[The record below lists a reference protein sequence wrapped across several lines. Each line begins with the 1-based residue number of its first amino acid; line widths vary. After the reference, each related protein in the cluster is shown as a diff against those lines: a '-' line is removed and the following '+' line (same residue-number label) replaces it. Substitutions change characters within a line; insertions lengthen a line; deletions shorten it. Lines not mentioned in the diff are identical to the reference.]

1 MSQNIYQRLG
11 LKRVINACGKMT
23 ILGVSAVSP
32 EVMQAT
38 AEAAGSFVEID
49 KLVDRTG
56 QLVSTH
62 TGAEDSYI
70 TSCASAGIAIAVAA
84 VITRGEP
91 DRVALMPDSSGMA
104 NEVLMLRGHNIDYGA
119 PITSAIRLGG
129 GRVVEV
135 GQSNLAARW
144 QLEKA
149 ISERTAALLFVK
161 SHHSV
166 QKGMLTLADF
176 VDVAKAHQLPLIVD
190 AAAEEDLR
198 LYVSQGADLVIYSG
212 AKAFNAPTSGFITG
226 KREWIEC
233 CKAQHHGIAR
243 AMKIG
248 KENMV
253 GLVKALELYAEGAD
267 SMTPDALATTVDAI
281 SALHGFSAEI
291 EQDEA
296 GRAIW
301 RVQVRVH
308 PDVLGIDARQVEALL
323 RTGDVAIYTRRYFLH
338 QGVFSIDP
346 RTLDQSELAMIVER
360 LAQISAEQENCH
372 AKHKVLSGPRSH

>member
-32 EVMQAT
+32 EVMAAT
-38 AEAAGSFVEID
+38 AEAAGAFVEID
-49 KLVDRTG
+49 ALVDRTG
-56 QLVSTH
+56 ELVSAH
-62 TGAEDSYI
+62 TGAQDSYI

-84 VITRGEP
+84 AITRGEP
-91 DRVALMPDSSGMA
+91 DRVAMMPDSSGMA
-104 NEVLMLRGHNIDYGA
+104 NEILILRGHNIDYGA

-149 ISERTAALLFVK
+149 VSERTAALLFVK

-166 QKGMLTLADF
+166 QKGMLTLEDF
-176 VDVAKAHQLPLIVD
+176 VAVAKQFQLPLIVD
-190 AAAEEDLR
+190 AAAEEDLHQYIAR
-198 LYVSQGADLVIYSG
+198 GADMVIYSG

-226 KREWIEC
+226 GREWIRC

-253 GLVKALELYAEGAD
+253 GLVKALELYGEGIAN
-267 SMTPDALATTVDAI
+267 MTPEKLASTVEAI
-281 SALHGFSAEI
+281 SALRGFSAEI

-296 GRAIW
+296 GREIW

-308 PDVLGIDARQVEALL
+308 SDVLGIDARQVEAML
-323 RTGDVAIYTRRYFLH
+323 RTGEIAIYTRRYFLH

-346 RTLDQSELAMIVER
+346 RTLDQHDLTTIVER
-360 LAQISAEQENCH
+360 LAQIAGEQEKH
-372 AKHKVLSGPRSH
+372 YAKH

>member
-1 MSQNIYQRLG
+1 MNQNIYQRLG

-32 EVMQAT
+32 EVMAAT
-38 AEAAGSFVEID
+38 AEAAGAFVEID
-49 KLVDRTG
+49 ALVDRTG
-56 QLVSTH
+56 ELVSTH
-62 TGAEDSYI
+62 TGAQDSYI

-91 DRVALMPDSSGMA
+91 DRVAMMPDSAGMA
-104 NEVLMLRGHNIDYGA
+104 NEILILRGHNIDYGA

-129 GRVVEV
+129 GRIVEV
-135 GQSNLAARW
+135 GQSNLVARW

-149 ISERTAALLFVK
+149 VSERTAALLFVK

-166 QKGMLTLADF
+166 QKGMLTLEDF
-176 VDVAKAHQLPLIVD
+176 VAVAKQFQLPLIVD

-198 LYVSQGADLVIYSG
+198 QYVVRGADMVIYSG

-226 KREWIEC
+226 GSEWIRC

-253 GLVKALELYAEGAD
+253 GLVKALEFYGEGIAN
-267 SMTPDALATTVDAI
+267 MTPEKLTPTVDAI
-281 SALHGFSAEI
+281 SALRGFSAEI

-296 GRAIW
+296 GREIW

-308 PDVLGIDARQVEALL
+308 PDILGIDARQVEAML
-323 RTGDVAIYTRRYFLH
+323 RTGDIAIYTRRYFLH

-346 RTLDQSELAMIVER
+346 RTLDHHDLTTIVER
-360 LAQISAEQENCH
+360 LAQIAGEQEKH
-372 AKHKVLSGPRSH
+372 YAKH

>member
-176 VDVAKAHQLPLIVD
+176 VEVAKAHQLPLIVD

-253 GLVKALELYAEGAD
+253 SLVKALELYAEGAD

-360 LAQISAEQENCH
+360 LAQISAEQENYH
-372 AKHKVLSGPRSH
+372 AKH

>member
-32 EVMQAT
+32 EVMAAT
-38 AEAAGSFVEID
+38 AEAAGAFVEID
-49 KLVDRTG
+49 ALVDRTG
-56 QLVSTH
+56 ELVSAH
-62 TGAEDSYI
+62 TGAQDSYI

-91 DRVALMPDSSGMA
+91 DRVAMMPDSSGMA
-104 NEVLMLRGHNIDYGA
+104 NEILILRGHNIDYGA

-129 GRVVEV
+129 GRIVEV

-149 ISERTAALLFVK
+149 VSDRTAALLFVK

-166 QKGMLTLADF
+166 QKGMLTLEDF
-176 VDVAKAHQLPLIVD
+176 VAVAKQFQLPLIVD

-198 LYVSQGADLVIYSG
+198 QYVARGADMVIYSG

-226 KREWIEC
+226 GCEWIRC

-253 GLVKALELYAEGAD
+253 GLVKALELYGEGITN
-267 SMTPDALATTVDAI
+267 MTPEKLASTVDAI
-281 SALHGFSAEI
+281 SALRGFSAEI

-296 GRAIW
+296 GREIW

-308 PDVLGIDARQVEALL
+308 PDILGIDARQVEAML
-323 RTGDVAIYTRRYFLH
+323 RTGDIAIYTRRYFLH

-346 RTLDQSELAMIVER
+346 RTLDHHDLTTIVER
-360 LAQISAEQENCH
+360 LAQIAAEQEKH
-372 AKHKVLSGPRSH
+372 YAKH

>member
-32 EVMQAT
+32 EVMAAT
-38 AEAAGSFVEID
+38 AEAAGAFVEID
-49 KLVDRTG
+49 ALVDRTG
-56 QLVSTH
+56 ELVSEH
-62 TGAEDSYI
+62 TGAQDSYI
-70 TSCASAGIAIAVAA
+70 TSCASSGIAIAVAA

-91 DRVALMPDSSGMA
+91 DRVAMMPDSSGMT
-104 NEVLMLRGHNIDYGA
+104 NEILILRGHNIDYGA

-129 GRVVEV
+129 GRIVEV

-149 ISERTAALLFVK
+149 VSDRTAALLFVK

-166 QKGMLTLADF
+166 QKGMLTLEDF
-176 VDVAKAHQLPLIVD
+176 VAVAKQFQLPLIVD

-198 LYVSQGADLVIYSG
+198 QYIARGADMVIYSG

-226 KREWIEC
+226 GREWIRC

-253 GLVKALELYAEGAD
+253 GLVKALELYGEGITN
-267 SMTPDALATTVDAI
+267 MTPEKLASTVDAI
-281 SALHGFSAEI
+281 SALRGFSAEI

-296 GRAIW
+296 GREIW

-308 PDVLGIDARQVEALL
+308 PDILGIDARQVEAML
-323 RTGDVAIYTRRYFLH
+323 RTGDIAIYTRRYFLH

-346 RTLDQSELAMIVER
+346 RTLDHHDLTTIVER
-360 LAQISAEQENCH
+360 LAQIAGEQEKH
-372 AKHKVLSGPRSH
+372 YAKH

>member
-1 MSQNIYQRLG
+1 MSQDIYQRLG

-32 EVMQAT
+32 EVMAAT
-38 AEAAGSFVEID
+38 AEAAGAFVEID
-49 KLVDRTG
+49 ALVDRTG
-56 QLVSTH
+56 ELVSAH
-62 TGAEDSYI
+62 TGAQDSYI

-91 DRVALMPDSSGMA
+91 DRVAMMPDSTGMA
-104 NEVLMLRGHNIDYGA
+104 NEILILRGHNIDYGA

-149 ISERTAALLFVK
+149 VSERTAALLFVK

-166 QKGMLTLADF
+166 QKGMLTLEDF
-176 VDVAKAHQLPLIVD
+176 VAVAKQFQLPLIVD
-190 AAAEEDLR
+190 AAAEEDLHQYIAR
-198 LYVSQGADLVIYSG
+198 GADMVIYSG

-226 KREWIEC
+226 GREWIRC

-253 GLVKALELYAEGAD
+253 GLVKALELYGEGIAN
-267 SMTPDALATTVDAI
+267 MTPEKLASTVEAI
-281 SALHGFSAEI
+281 SALRGFSAEI

-296 GRAIW
+296 GREIW

-308 PDVLGIDARQVEALL
+308 PDILGIDARQVEAML
-323 RTGDVAIYTRRYFLH
+323 RTGEIAIYTRRYFLH

-346 RTLDQSELAMIVER
+346 RTLDHHDLTTIVER
-360 LAQISAEQENCH
+360 LAQIAGEQEKH
-372 AKHKVLSGPRSH
+372 YAKH

>member
-32 EVMQAT
+32 EVMAAT
-38 AEAAGSFVEID
+38 AEAAGAFVEID
-49 KLVDRTG
+49 ALVDRTG
-56 QLVSTH
+56 ELVSAH
-62 TGAEDSYI
+62 TGAQDSYI

-84 VITRGEP
+84 AITRGEP
-91 DRVALMPDSSGMA
+91 DRVAMMPDSSGMA
-104 NEVLMLRGHNIDYGA
+104 NEILILRGHNIDYGA

-149 ISERTAALLFVK
+149 VSERTAALLFVK

-166 QKGMLTLADF
+166 QKGMLTLEDF
-176 VDVAKAHQLPLIVD
+176 VAVAKQFQLPLIVD
-190 AAAEEDLR
+190 AAAEEDLHQYIAR
-198 LYVSQGADLVIYSG
+198 GADMVIYSG

-226 KREWIEC
+226 GREWIRC

-253 GLVKALELYAEGAD
+253 GLVKALELYGEGIAN
-267 SMTPDALATTVDAI
+267 MTPEKLASTVEAI
-281 SALHGFSAEI
+281 SALRGFSAEI

-296 GRAIW
+296 GREIW

-308 PDVLGIDARQVEALL
+308 SDVLGIDARQVEAML
-323 RTGDVAIYTRRYFLH
+323 RTGEIAIYTRRYFLH

-346 RTLDQSELAMIVER
+346 RTLDHHDLTTIVER
-360 LAQISAEQENCH
+360 LAQIAGEQEKH
-372 AKHKVLSGPRSH
+372 YAKH

>member
-32 EVMQAT
+32 EVMAAT
-38 AEAAGSFVEID
+38 AEAAGAFVEID
-49 KLVDRTG
+49 ALVERTG
-56 QLVSTH
+56 ELVSAH
-62 TGAEDSYI
+62 TGAQDSYI

-91 DRVALMPDSSGMA
+91 DRVAMMPDSTGMA
-104 NEVLMLRGHNIDYGA
+104 NEILILRGHNIDYGA

-149 ISERTAALLFVK
+149 VSERTAALLFVK

-166 QKGMLTLADF
+166 QKGMLTLEDF
-176 VDVAKAHQLPLIVD
+176 VAVAKQFQLPLIVD
-190 AAAEEDLR
+190 AAAEEDLHQYIAR
-198 LYVSQGADLVIYSG
+198 GADMVIYSG

-226 KREWIEC
+226 GREWIRC

-253 GLVKALELYAEGAD
+253 GLVKALELYGEGIAN
-267 SMTPDALATTVDAI
+267 MTPEKLASTVEAI
-281 SALHGFSAEI
+281 SALRGFSAEI

-296 GRAIW
+296 GREIW

-308 PDVLGIDARQVEALL
+308 PDILGIDARQVEAML
-323 RTGDVAIYTRRYFLH
+323 RTGDIAIYTRRYFLH

-346 RTLDQSELAMIVER
+346 RTLDHHDLTTIVER
-360 LAQISAEQENCH
+360 LAQIAGEQEKH
-372 AKHKVLSGPRSH
+372 YAKH

>member
-56 QLVSTH
+56 ELVSIH

-176 VDVAKAHQLPLIVD
+176 VEVAKVHQLPLIVD

-267 SMTPDALATTVDAI
+267 SMTPEALATTVDAI

-372 AKHKVLSGPRSH
+372 AKH

>member
-176 VDVAKAHQLPLIVD
+176 VEVAKAHQLPLIVD

-226 KREWIEC
+226 KREWIES

-372 AKHKVLSGPRSH
+372 AKH

>member
-56 QLVSTH
+56 ELVSIH

-176 VDVAKAHQLPLIVD
+176 VEVAKAHQLPLIVD

-198 LYVSQGADLVIYSG
+198 LYISQGADLVIYSG

-226 KREWIEC
+226 KREWIRC

-372 AKHKVLSGPRSH
+372 AKH

>member
-49 KLVDRTG
+49 KLVDRAG
-56 QLVSTH
+56 QLVSIH

-91 DRVALMPDSSGMA
+91 DRVALMPDSFGMA

-176 VDVAKAHQLPLIVD
+176 VEVAKAHQLPLIVD

-372 AKHKVLSGPRSH
+372 AKH

>member
-135 GQSNLAARW
+135 GQSNLAVRW

-176 VDVAKAHQLPLIVD
+176 VEVAKAHQLPLIVD

-372 AKHKVLSGPRSH
+372 AKH

>member
-176 VDVAKAHQLPLIVD
+176 VEVAKAHQLPLIVD

-226 KREWIEC
+226 KLEWIEC

-372 AKHKVLSGPRSH
+372 AKH

>member
-32 EVMQAT
+32 EVMAAT
-38 AEAAGSFVEID
+38 AEAAGAFVEID
-49 KLVDRTG
+49 ALVDRTG
-56 QLVSTH
+56 ELVSEH
-62 TGAEDSYI
+62 TSAQDSYI

-91 DRVALMPDSSGMA
+91 DRIAMMPDSSGMA
-104 NEVLMLRGHNIDYGA
+104 NEILILRGHNIDYGA

-129 GRVVEV
+129 GRIVEV

-149 ISERTAALLFVK
+149 VSDRTAALLFVK

-166 QKGMLTLADF
+166 QKGMLTLEDF
-176 VDVAKAHQLPLIVD
+176 VAVAKQFQLPLIVD

-198 LYVSQGADLVIYSG
+198 QYVARGADMVIYSG

-226 KREWIEC
+226 GREWIRC

-253 GLVKALELYAEGAD
+253 GLVKALELYGEGIAN
-267 SMTPDALATTVDAI
+267 MTPEKLASTVDAI
-281 SALHGFSAEI
+281 SALRGFSAEI

-296 GRAIW
+296 GREIW

-308 PDVLGIDARQVEALL
+308 PDILGIDARQVEAML
-323 RTGDVAIYTRRYFLH
+323 RTGDIAIYTRRYFLH

-346 RTLDQSELAMIVER
+346 RTLDHHDLTTIVER
-360 LAQISAEQENCH
+360 LAQIAGEQEKH
-372 AKHKVLSGPRSH
+372 YAKH

>member
-32 EVMQAT
+32 EVMAAT
-38 AEAAGSFVEID
+38 AEAAGAFVEID
-49 KLVDRTG
+49 ALVDRTG
-56 QLVSTH
+56 ELVSEH
-62 TGAEDSYI
+62 TGAQDSYI

-91 DRVALMPDSSGMA
+91 DRVAMMPDSSGMA
-104 NEVLMLRGHNIDYGA
+104 NEILILRGHNIDYGA

-129 GRVVEV
+129 GRIVEV

-149 ISERTAALLFVK
+149 VSDRTAALLFVK

-166 QKGMLTLADF
+166 QKGMLTLEDF
-176 VDVAKAHQLPLIVD
+176 VAVAKQFQLPLIVD

-198 LYVSQGADLVIYSG
+198 QYVARGADMVIYSG

-226 KREWIEC
+226 GREWIRC

-253 GLVKALELYAEGAD
+253 GLVKALELYGEGIAN
-267 SMTPDALATTVDAI
+267 MTPEKLASTVDAI
-281 SALHGFSAEI
+281 SALRGFSAEI

-296 GRAIW
+296 GREIW

-308 PDVLGIDARQVEALL
+308 PDILGIDARKVEAML
-323 RTGDVAIYTRRYFLH
+323 RTGDIAIYTRRYFLH

-346 RTLDQSELAMIVER
+346 RTLDHHDLTTIVER
-360 LAQISAEQENCH
+360 LAQIAGEQEKH
-372 AKHKVLSGPRSH
+372 YAKH

>member
-32 EVMQAT
+32 EVMAAT
-38 AEAAGSFVEID
+38 AEAAGAFVEID
-49 KLVDRTG
+49 ALVDRTG
-56 QLVSTH
+56 ELVSEH
-62 TGAEDSYI
+62 TGAQDSYI

-91 DRVALMPDSSGMA
+91 DRVAMMPDSSGMA
-104 NEVLMLRGHNIDYGA
+104 NEILILRGHNIDYGA

-129 GRVVEV
+129 GRVIEV

-149 ISERTAALLFVK
+149 VSDRTAALLFVK

-166 QKGMLTLADF
+166 QKGMLTLEDF
-176 VDVAKAHQLPLIVD
+176 VAVAKQFQLPLIVD

-198 LYVSQGADLVIYSG
+198 QYVARGADMVIYSG

-226 KREWIEC
+226 GREWIRC

-253 GLVKALELYAEGAD
+253 GLVKALELYGEGIAN
-267 SMTPDALATTVDAI
+267 MMPEKLASTVDAI
-281 SALHGFSAEI
+281 SALRGFSAEI

-296 GRAIW
+296 GREIW

-308 PDVLGIDARQVEALL
+308 PDILGIDARQVEAML
-323 RTGDVAIYTRRYFLH
+323 RTGDIAIYTRRYFLH

-346 RTLDQSELAMIVER
+346 RTLDHHDLTTIVER
-360 LAQISAEQENCH
+360 LAQIAGEQEKH
-372 AKHKVLSGPRSH
+372 YAKH

>member
-176 VDVAKAHQLPLIVD
+176 VEVAKAHQLPLIVD

-281 SALHGFSAEI
+281 SALPGFSAEI

-372 AKHKVLSGPRSH
+372 AKH

>member
-32 EVMQAT
+32 EVMAAT
-38 AEAAGSFVEID
+38 AEAAGAFVEID
-49 KLVDRTG
+49 ALVDRTG
-56 QLVSTH
+56 ELVSAH
-62 TGAEDSYI
+62 TGAQDSYI

-91 DRVALMPDSSGMA
+91 DRVAMMPDSSGMA
-104 NEVLMLRGHNIDYGA
+104 NEILILRGHNIDYGA

-149 ISERTAALLFVK
+149 VSERTAALLFVK

-166 QKGMLTLADF
+166 QKGMLTLEDF
-176 VDVAKAHQLPLIVD
+176 VAVAKQFQLPLIVD
-190 AAAEEDLR
+190 AAAEEDLHQYIAR
-198 LYVSQGADLVIYSG
+198 GADMVIYSG

-226 KREWIEC
+226 GREWIRC

-253 GLVKALELYAEGAD
+253 GLVKALELYGEGIAN
-267 SMTPDALATTVDAI
+267 MTPEKLASTVEAI
-281 SALHGFSAEI
+281 SALRGFSAEI

-296 GRAIW
+296 GREIW

-308 PDVLGIDARQVEALL
+308 SDVLGIDARQVEAML
-323 RTGDVAIYTRRYFLH
+323 RTGEIAIYTRRYFLH

-346 RTLDQSELAMIVER
+346 RTLDHHDLTTIVER
-360 LAQISAEQENCH
+360 LAQIAGEQEKH
-372 AKHKVLSGPRSH
+372 YAKH

>member
-32 EVMQAT
+32 EVMAAT
-38 AEAAGSFVEID
+38 AEAAGAFVEID
-49 KLVDRTG
+49 ALVDRTG
-56 QLVSTH
+56 ELVSTH
-62 TGAEDSYI
+62 TGAQDSYI

-91 DRVALMPDSSGMA
+91 DRVAMMPDSAGMA
-104 NEVLMLRGHNIDYGA
+104 NEILILRGHNIDYGA

-129 GRVVEV
+129 GRIVEV

-149 ISERTAALLFVK
+149 VSERTAALLFVK

-166 QKGMLTLADF
+166 QKGMLTLEDF
-176 VDVAKAHQLPLIVD
+176 VAVAKQFQLPLIVD

-198 LYVSQGADLVIYSG
+198 QYVARGADMVIYSG

-226 KREWIEC
+226 GSEWIRC

-253 GLVKALELYAEGAD
+253 GLVKALELYGEGIAN
-267 SMTPDALATTVDAI
+267 MTPEKLTSTVEAI
-281 SALHGFSAEI
+281 SALRGFSAEI

-296 GRAIW
+296 GREIW

-308 PDVLGIDARQVEALL
+308 PDILGIDARQVEAML
-323 RTGDVAIYTRRYFLH
+323 RTGDIAIYTRRYFLH

-346 RTLDQSELAMIVER
+346 RTLDHHDLTTIVER
-360 LAQISAEQENCH
+360 LAQIAGEQEKH
-372 AKHKVLSGPRSH
+372 YAKH

>member
-32 EVMQAT
+32 EVMAAT
-38 AEAAGSFVEID
+38 AEAAGAFVEID
-49 KLVDRTG
+49 ALVDRTG
-56 QLVSTH
+56 ELVSAH
-62 TGAEDSYI
+62 TGAQDSYI

-91 DRVALMPDSSGMA
+91 DRVAMMPDSAGMA
-104 NEVLMLRGHNIDYGA
+104 NEILILRGHNIDYGA

-149 ISERTAALLFVK
+149 VSERTAALLFVK

-166 QKGMLTLADF
+166 QKGMLTLEDF
-176 VDVAKAHQLPLIVD
+176 VAVAKQFQLPLIVD
-190 AAAEEDLR
+190 AAAEEDLHQYIAR
-198 LYVSQGADLVIYSG
+198 GADMVIYSG

-226 KREWIEC
+226 GREWIRC

-253 GLVKALELYAEGAD
+253 GLVKALELYGEGIAN
-267 SMTPDALATTVDAI
+267 MTPEKLASTVEAI
-281 SALHGFSAEI
+281 SALRGFSAEI

-296 GRAIW
+296 GREIW
-301 RVQVRVH
+301 RVQVRVYS
-308 PDVLGIDARQVEALL
+308 DVLGIDARQVEAML
-323 RTGDVAIYTRRYFLH
+323 RTGEIAIYTRRYFLH

-346 RTLDQSELAMIVER
+346 RTLDQHDLSTIVER
-360 LAQISAEQENCH
+360 LAQIAGEQE
-372 AKHKVLSGPRSH
+372 KHYVKH

>member
-32 EVMQAT
+32 EVMAAT
-38 AEAAGSFVEID
+38 AEAAGAFVEID
-49 KLVDRTG
+49 ALVDRTG
-56 QLVSTH
+56 ELVSEH
-62 TGAEDSYI
+62 TGAQDSYI

-91 DRVALMPDSSGMA
+91 DRIAMMPDSSGMA
-104 NEVLMLRGHNIDYGA
+104 NEILILRGHNIDYGA

-129 GRVVEV
+129 GRIVEV

-149 ISERTAALLFVK
+149 VSDRTAALLFVK

-166 QKGMLTLADF
+166 QKGMLTLEDF
-176 VDVAKAHQLPLIVD
+176 VAVAKQFQLPLIVD

-198 LYVSQGADLVIYSG
+198 QYVARGADMVIYSG

-226 KREWIEC
+226 GREWIRC

-253 GLVKALELYAEGAD
+253 GLVKALELYGEGIAN
-267 SMTPDALATTVDAI
+267 MTPEKLASTVDAI
-281 SALHGFSAEI
+281 SALRGFSAEI

-296 GRAIW
+296 GREIW

-308 PDVLGIDARQVEALL
+308 PDILGIDARQVEAML
-323 RTGDVAIYTRRYFLH
+323 RTGDIAIYTRRYFLH

-346 RTLDQSELAMIVER
+346 RTLDHHDLTTIVER
-360 LAQISAEQENCH
+360 LAQIAGEQEKH
-372 AKHKVLSGPRSH
+372 YAKH

>member
-32 EVMQAT
+32 EVMAAT
-38 AEAAGSFVEID
+38 AEAAGAFVEID
-49 KLVDRTG
+49 ALVDRTG
-56 QLVSTH
+56 ELVSAH
-62 TGAEDSYI
+62 IGAQDSYI

-91 DRVALMPDSSGMA
+91 DRVAMMPDSSGMA
-104 NEVLMLRGHNIDYGA
+104 NEILILRGHNIDYGA

-149 ISERTAALLFVK
+149 VSEQTAALLFVK

-166 QKGMLTLADF
+166 QKGMLTLEDF
-176 VDVAKAHQLPLIVD
+176 VAVAKQFQLPLIVD
-190 AAAEEDLR
+190 AAAEEDLHQYIAR
-198 LYVSQGADLVIYSG
+198 GADMVIYSG

-226 KREWIEC
+226 GREWIRC

-253 GLVKALELYAEGAD
+253 GLVKALELYGEGIAN
-267 SMTPDALATTVDAI
+267 MTPEKLASTVEAI
-281 SALHGFSAEI
+281 SALRGFSAEI

-296 GRAIW
+296 GREIW

-308 PDVLGIDARQVEALL
+308 SDVLGIDARQVEAML
-323 RTGDVAIYTRRYFLH
+323 RTGEIAIYTRRYFLH

-346 RTLDQSELAMIVER
+346 RTLDHHDLTTIVER
-360 LAQISAEQENCH
+360 LAQIAGEQEKH
-372 AKHKVLSGPRSH
+372 YAKH

>member
-176 VDVAKAHQLPLIVD
+176 VEVAKAHQLPLIVD

-198 LYVSQGADLVIYSG
+198 LYVSHGADLVIYSG
-212 AKAFNAPTSGFITG
+212 AKAFYAPTSGFFTG

-360 LAQISAEQENCH
+360 LAQISAEQENYH
-372 AKHKVLSGPRSH
+372 AKH

>member
-56 QLVSTH
+56 ELVSIH

-176 VDVAKAHQLPLIVD
+176 VEVAKAHQLPLIVD

-372 AKHKVLSGPRSH
+372 AKH

>member
-32 EVMQAT
+32 EVMAAT
-38 AEAAGSFVEID
+38 AEAAGAFVEID
-49 KLVDRTG
+49 ALVDRTG
-56 QLVSTH
+56 ELVSTH
-62 TGAEDSYI
+62 TGAQDSYI

-91 DRVALMPDSSGMA
+91 DRVAMMPDSAGMA
-104 NEVLMLRGHNIDYGA
+104 NEILILRGHNIDYGA

-129 GRVVEV
+129 GRIVEV

-149 ISERTAALLFVK
+149 VSERTAALLFVK

-166 QKGMLTLADF
+166 QKGMLTLEDF
-176 VDVAKAHQLPLIVD
+176 VTVAKQFQLPLIVD

-198 LYVSQGADLVIYSG
+198 QYVARGADMVIYSG

-226 KREWIEC
+226 GREWIRC

-253 GLVKALELYAEGAD
+253 GLVKALELYGEGITN
-267 SMTPDALATTVDAI
+267 MTPEKLASTVNAI
-281 SALHGFSAEI
+281 SALRGFSAEI

-296 GRAIW
+296 GREIW

-308 PDVLGIDARQVEALL
+308 PDILGIDARQVEAML
-323 RTGDVAIYTRRYFLH
+323 RTGDIAIYTRRYFLH

-346 RTLDQSELAMIVER
+346 RTLDHHDLTTIVER
-360 LAQISAEQENCH
+360 LAQIAGEQEKH
-372 AKHKVLSGPRSH
+372 YAKH

>member
-32 EVMQAT
+32 EVMAAT
-38 AEAAGSFVEID
+38 AEAAGAFVEID
-49 KLVDRTG
+49 ALVDRTG
-56 QLVSTH
+56 ELVSTH
-62 TGAEDSYI
+62 TGAQDSYI

-91 DRVALMPDSSGMA
+91 DRVAMMPDSAGMA
-104 NEVLMLRGHNIDYGA
+104 NEILILRGHNIDYGA

-129 GRVVEV
+129 GRIVEV
-135 GQSNLAARW
+135 GQSNLVARW

-149 ISERTAALLFVK
+149 VSERTAALLFVK

-166 QKGMLTLADF
+166 QKGMLTLEDF
-176 VDVAKAHQLPLIVD
+176 VAVAKQFQLPLIVD

-198 LYVSQGADLVIYSG
+198 QYVARGADMVIYSG

-226 KREWIEC
+226 GSEWIRC

-253 GLVKALELYAEGAD
+253 GLVKALELYGEGIAN
-267 SMTPDALATTVDAI
+267 MTPEKLTHTVDAI
-281 SALHGFSAEI
+281 SALRGFSAEI

-296 GRAIW
+296 GREIW

-308 PDVLGIDARQVEALL
+308 PDILGIDARQVEAML
-323 RTGDVAIYTRRYFLH
+323 RTGDIAIYTRRYFLH

-346 RTLDQSELAMIVER
+346 RTLDHHDLTTIVER
-360 LAQISAEQENCH
+360 LAQIAGEQEKH
-372 AKHKVLSGPRSH
+372 YAKH

>member
-144 QLEKA
+144 QLEKT

-176 VDVAKAHQLPLIVD
+176 VEVAKAHQLPLIVD

-372 AKHKVLSGPRSH
+372 AKH

>member
-176 VDVAKAHQLPLIVD
+176 VGVAKAHQLPLIVD

-360 LAQISAEQENCH
+360 LAQISAEQENYH
-372 AKHKVLSGPRSH
+372 AKH

>member
-32 EVMQAT
+32 EVMAAT
-38 AEAAGSFVEID
+38 AEAAGAFVEID
-49 KLVDRTG
+49 ALVDRTG
-56 QLVSTH
+56 ELVSEH
-62 TGAEDSYI
+62 TGAQDSYI

-91 DRVALMPDSSGMA
+91 DRVAMMPDSTGMA
-104 NEVLMLRGHNIDYGA
+104 NEILILRGHNIDYGA

-129 GRVVEV
+129 GRIVEV

-149 ISERTAALLFVK
+149 VSERTAALLFVK

-166 QKGMLTLADF
+166 QKGMLTLEDF
-176 VDVAKAHQLPLIVD
+176 VAVAKQFQLPLIVD

-198 LYVSQGADLVIYSG
+198 QYISRGADMVIYSG

-226 KREWIEC
+226 GREWIRC
-233 CKAQHHGIAR
+233 CKVQHHGIAR

-253 GLVKALELYAEGAD
+253 GLVKALELYGEGITN
-267 SMTPDALATTVDAI
+267 MTPEKLASTVDAI
-281 SALHGFSAEI
+281 SALRGFSAEI

-296 GRAIW
+296 GREIW

-308 PDVLGIDARQVEALL
+308 PDILGIDARQVEAML
-323 RTGDVAIYTRRYFLH
+323 RTGDIAIYTRRYFLH

-346 RTLDQSELAMIVER
+346 RTLDHHDLTTIVER
-360 LAQISAEQENCH
+360 LAQIAAEQEKH
-372 AKHKVLSGPRSH
+372 YAKH

>member
-32 EVMQAT
+32 EVMAAT
-38 AEAAGSFVEID
+38 VEAAGAFVEID
-49 KLVDRTG
+49 ALVDRTG
-56 QLVSTH
+56 ELVSAH
-62 TGAEDSYI
+62 TGAQDSYI

-91 DRVALMPDSSGMA
+91 DRVAMMPDSAGMA
-104 NEVLMLRGHNIDYGA
+104 NEILILRGHNIDYGA

-149 ISERTAALLFVK
+149 VSERTAALLFVK

-166 QKGMLTLADF
+166 QKGMLTLEDF
-176 VDVAKAHQLPLIVD
+176 VAVAKQFQLPLIVD
-190 AAAEEDLR
+190 AAAEEDLHQYIAR
-198 LYVSQGADLVIYSG
+198 GADMVIYSG

-226 KREWIEC
+226 GREWIRC

-253 GLVKALELYAEGAD
+253 GLVKALELYGEGIAN
-267 SMTPDALATTVDAI
+267 MTPEKLASTVEAI
-281 SALHGFSAEI
+281 SALRGFSAEI

-296 GRAIW
+296 GREIW

-308 PDVLGIDARQVEALL
+308 PDILGIDARQVEAML
-323 RTGDVAIYTRRYFLH
+323 RTGEIAIYTRRYFLH

-346 RTLDQSELAMIVER
+346 RTLDQHDLTTIVER
-360 LAQISAEQENCH
+360 LTQIAGEQEKH
-372 AKHKVLSGPRSH
+372 YAKH

>member
-176 VDVAKAHQLPLIVD
+176 VGVAKAHQLPLIVD

-372 AKHKVLSGPRSH
+372 AKH

>member
-32 EVMQAT
+32 EVMAAT
-38 AEAAGSFVEID
+38 AEAAGAFVEID
-49 KLVDRTG
+49 ALVDRTG
-56 QLVSTH
+56 ELVSAH
-62 TGAEDSYI
+62 IGAQDSYI

-91 DRVALMPDSSGMA
+91 DRVAMMPDSSGMA
-104 NEVLMLRGHNIDYGA
+104 NEILILRGHNIDYGA

-149 ISERTAALLFVK
+149 VSERTAALLFVK

-166 QKGMLTLADF
+166 QKGMLTLEDF
-176 VDVAKAHQLPLIVD
+176 VAVAKQFQLPLIVD

-198 LYVSQGADLVIYSG
+198 QYVARGADMVIYSG

-226 KREWIEC
+226 GREWIRC

-253 GLVKALELYAEGAD
+253 GLVKALELYGEGIAN
-267 SMTPDALATTVDAI
+267 MTPEKLASTVEAI
-281 SALHGFSAEI
+281 SALRGFSAEI

-296 GRAIW
+296 GREIW

-308 PDVLGIDARQVEALL
+308 PDILGIDARQVEAML
-323 RTGDVAIYTRRYFLH
+323 RTGDIAIYTRRYFLH

-346 RTLDQSELAMIVER
+346 RTLDHHDLTTIVER
-360 LAQISAEQENCH
+360 LAQIAGEQEKH
-372 AKHKVLSGPRSH
+372 YAKH

>member
-104 NEVLMLRGHNIDYGA
+104 NEVLMLRGPNIDYGA

-176 VDVAKAHQLPLIVD
+176 VEVAKAHQLPLIVD

-267 SMTPDALATTVDAI
+267 SMTPDALVTTVDAI
-281 SALHGFSAEI
+281 SALPGFSAEI

-372 AKHKVLSGPRSH
+372 AKH

>member
-32 EVMQAT
+32 EVMAAT
-38 AEAAGSFVEID
+38 AEAAGAFVEID
-49 KLVDRTG
+49 ALVDRTG
-56 QLVSTH
+56 ELVSTH
-62 TGAEDSYI
+62 TGAQDSYI

-91 DRVALMPDSSGMA
+91 DRVAMMPDSAGMA
-104 NEVLMLRGHNIDYGA
+104 NEILILRGHNIDYGA
-119 PITSAIRLGG
+119 PITNAIRLGG
-129 GRVVEV
+129 GRIVEV

-149 ISERTAALLFVK
+149 VSERTAALLFVK

-166 QKGMLTLADF
+166 QKGMLTLEDF
-176 VDVAKAHQLPLIVD
+176 VAVAKQFQLPLIVD

-198 LYVSQGADLVIYSG
+198 QYVARGADMVIYSG

-226 KREWIEC
+226 GSEWIRC

-253 GLVKALELYAEGAD
+253 GLVKALELYGEGIAN
-267 SMTPDALATTVDAI
+267 MTPEKLTSTVEAI
-281 SALHGFSAEI
+281 SALRGFSAEI

-296 GRAIW
+296 GREIW

-308 PDVLGIDARQVEALL
+308 PDILGIDARQVEAML
-323 RTGDVAIYTRRYFLH
+323 RTGDIAIYTRRYFLH

-346 RTLDQSELAMIVER
+346 RTLDHHDLTTIVER
-360 LAQISAEQENCH
+360 LAQIAGEQEKH
-372 AKHKVLSGPRSH
+372 YAKH

>member
-1 MSQNIYQRLG
+1 MNQNIYQRLG

-176 VDVAKAHQLPLIVD
+176 VEVAKAHQLPLIVD

-226 KREWIEC
+226 NREWIEC

-372 AKHKVLSGPRSH
+372 AKH